1 MPIHYRDE
9 MTGGPIDFFQYPTAN
24 WYYVRQGKPWIRG
37 PNTLRNEKGKI
48 TCEWG
53 LDSSHDPAVNYL
65 PYLLTGDPYFLEELQ
80 FQGTQLIGWTAY
92 HRGMTGLQIVYPGE
106 TRSYAW
112 SLRTIFQ
119 LANVSPAK
127 VPNWL
132 KPATYWKRILDDNKK
147 WFVANYVS
155 NPSPATAVFHSAT
168 VVGPNESWE
177 EEFLA
182 FILGWAVWMGFEDWK
197 DAYIWKLQATLARTN
212 GRSGWPRQFCT
223 PYYFQISPSIKDA
236 ALYASKYHSSDWY
249 KSWEQ
254 AWQVF
259 KANPNNVKNFKSGDS
274 SVFTDDVS
282 WQQNNGTDY
291 LIYTRAVLAL
301 ATQLHVDEAT
311 EPYAFVNNMTKLTS
325 YMTNRWS
332 VAGLEP

>member
-1 MPIHYRDE
+1 MVEAVGHVNSARPI
-9 MTGGPIDFFQYPTAN
+9 I
-24 WYYVRQGKPWIRG
+24 I
-37 PNTLRNEKGKI
+37 
-48 TCEWG
+48 
-53 LDSSHDPAVNYL
+53 
-65 PYLLTGDPYFLEELQ
+65 
-80 FQGTQLIGWTAY
+80 
-92 HRGMTGLQIVYPGE
+92 
-106 TRSYAW
+106 
-112 SLRTIFQ
+112 
-119 LANVSPAK
+119 
-127 VPNWL
+127 
-132 KPATYWKRILDDNKK
+132 
-147 WFVANYVS
+147 
-155 NPSPATAVFHSAT
+155 
-168 VVGPNESWE
+168 
-177 EEFLA
+177 
-182 FILGWAVWMGFEDWK
+182 
-197 DAYIWKLQATLARTN
+197 
-212 GRSGWPRQFCT
+212 
-223 PYYFQISPSIKDA
+223 QISPSIKDA